1 MAELSGLEVFALAKE
16 VELVLNGTYV
26 KNVYSLG
33 GSQVIRFGKPEAE
46 DVCVLASPRQG
57 VWVSKRVAERAET
70 TAFTT
75 RLRQE
80 LVRERF
86 ATARQLNRD
95 RIFDLEFGEG
105 EHAKHL
111 IVELMSHGNVVV
123 TDVGNRILAVES
135 EVRAPG
141 RRLVRGGIYST
152 PSQRRKSPAAAS
164 GEDVSGAISREK
176 TAGGAVGRGFSLPRK
191 YVAEVLFRLGVE
203 ESSASS
209 ALQGREDEVAQ
220 TLRTLVR
227 EAEESPRPCVCDT
240 PGGEEIF
247 VVTPRAFEAKAKG
260 GSVSE
265 LCDEYLLEAAT
276 TVSLPPDTQADVR
289 IQQLQA
295 TVSRLRAQREGL
307 LAEAARLRGLA
318 ANARGAATASE
329 ARAFLAP
336 AGVKDRREAASQES
350 AASAIYDRAKELE
363 AKAEDARKTADS
375 LSKKTAGGR
384 PQKPRGTKELRTAKQ
399 EWYEKFRWFT
409 TSAGRLAVGGRDAQS
424 NSVLVKRHLDGD
436 DTVYHAD
443 LFGSPFFVLKGGKAQ
458 TDAEIAEVAQTTVAF
473 SSAWKTGL
481 GAADAYWVNPD
492 QVSTSA
498 PSGEFLARGS
508 FVIRG
513 RKNFVTHNLVEVAVG
528 VGPDGRVLSG
538 PESAISRTAA
548 AYVVIRPQKEKSS
561 ETAKRVK
568 KDLEALARD
577 ASGAQLSLDDVLRML
592 PSGGGKILRKY
603 SPATNPPASRN
614 A

>member
-1 MAELSGLEVFALAKE
+1 LAKE
-16 VELVLNGTYV
+16 IELGLRGTYV

-33 GSQVIRFGKPEAE
+33 GSQVLRFGKPGGE
-46 DVCVLASPRQG
+46 DVCILASPKHG
-57 VWVSKRVAERAET
+57 VWVSKEVAERAET
-70 TAFTT
+70 TGFTT

-86 ATARQLNRD
+86 ASARQLNRD
-95 RIFDLEFGEG
+95 RIFDLAFGEG
-105 EHAKHL
+105 EQAKHL
-111 IVELMSHGNVVV
+111 IIELMSPGNIVVA
-123 TDVGNRILAVES
+123 DSGNRILAVKS

-141 RRLVRGGIYST
+141 RRLVRGGVYSA

-164 GEDVSGAISREK
+164 GEDVSDVIAREK
-176 TAGGAVGRGFSLPRK
+176 TAGGAIGRGFSLPRK
-191 YVAEVLFRLGVE
+191 YVAEVLSRLGVE

-209 ALQGREDEVAQ
+209 VLKGREDEVAH
-220 TLRTLVR
+220 TLRTLVK
-227 EAEESPRPCVCDT
+227 EAEDSPQPCVCDT
-240 PGGEEIF
+240 PGGEDIF
-247 VVTPRAFEAKAKG
+247 VVIPRGFSVKSRV

-265 LCDEYLLEAAT
+265 LCDEYLLEVAT
-276 TVSLPPDTQADVR
+276 TEVLPPETQADIR
-289 IQQLQA
+289 AHQLQA
-295 TVSRLRAQREGL
+295 TISRLRAQREGL
-307 LAEAARLRGLA
+307 VAEAARLRELA
-318 ANARGAATASE
+318 AQARGAATVSG
-329 ARAFLAP
+329 ARALMAP
-336 AGVKDRREAASQES
+336 AGLKDRREVTSQES

-363 AKAEDARKTADS
+363 VKADDARKTADA

-384 PQKPRGTKELRTAKQ
+384 PPKPRGTRELRRTKQ

-409 TSAGRLAVGGRDAQS
+409 TSAGKLAVGGRDAQS
-424 NSVLVKRHLDGD
+424 NSVLVKRHLEGD

-458 TDAEIAEVAQTTVAF
+458 TDEERAEVAQATVAF

-481 GAADAYWVNPD
+481 GAADAYWVSPD

-513 RKNFVTHNLVEVAVG
+513 RKNFVPRNLVEVAVG
-528 VGPDGRVLSG
+528 VDPDGRVLSG
-538 PESAISRTAA
+538 PETAIRRVAA
-548 AYVVIRPQKEKSS
+548 AYVVMRPQKEKSS

-568 KDLEALARD
+568 KDLEALTGDAAGAR
-577 ASGAQLSLDDVLRML
+577 LSLDDVLRML
-592 PSGGGKILRKY
+592 PSGGGKVLRKY
-603 SPATNPPASRN
+603 SAAANPPASRN